1 MCPCTVAWIALNL
14 IKNFFSDDTSTQLE
28 MIKSQI
34 RYEAASKIQAA
45 YRGYQTRK
53 SWPATLSHLRSET
66 KHVKPSHSYNRR
78 GSSYAYDSGYN
89 TPQSHHRVTTTAS
102 SVNLNYEH
110 NLLNTHTEHLFH
122 RKPTF
127 KNMVGCQIFLLPI
140 HQVQK
145 ALHDVFEII
154 STKKYK

>member
-1 MCPCTVAWIALNL
+1 MCPCTVAWIAFKL
-14 IKNFFSDDTSTQLE
+14 IKIFFSDDTSRQLE

-45 YRGYQTRK
+45 YRGYHTRK
-53 SWPATLSHLRSET
+53 SWPAMLSHLRSET
-66 KHVKPSHSYNRR
+66 KHVKPSHNYNTR

-127 KNMVGCQIFLLPI
+127 KNMVSCQIIMLPMRK
-140 HQVQK
+140 VQK
-145 ALHDVFEII
+145 ALPHDC
-154 STKKYK
+154 